1 MFSKYEMN
9 LDVSNS
15 HVNDK
20 GEMKELAIV
29 NSLQDIEGLHI
40 DNLNEFTDYLNENN
54 LGVFLLYRQI
64 DIIRK
69 PLFGQKLKL
78 STYPYNTNS
87 ISGYRHI
94 YIHDDNN
101 DDLLVTTNSFGAFV
115 DLKTYF
121 PARIPRSIIK
131 TIKDGEESQL
141 MEILPRKIE
150 FNEESLS
157 LLDSFPIKRS
167 NIDRY
172 KHVNNAF
179 YIEFALDSFKEE
191 FNYNRIRAE
200 YKKSFKLGDT
210 VKVYLNLDE
219 KGHKIVILKDQNE
232 EINAIIEFLDV
243 KLDLL

>member
-40 DNLNEFTDYLNENN
+40 DNLSEFTAYLNKHN

-64 DIIRK
+64 DILKK
-69 PLFGQKLKL
+69 PKFGQKLKI

-101 DDLLVTTNSFGAFV
+101 DLLVTTNSFGAFV
-115 DLKTYF
+115 DLETYF
-121 PARIPRSIIK
+121 PARIPRSITK
-131 TIKDGEESQL
+131 TIKDGEESIL
-141 MEILPRKIE
+141 MEILPRKIDY
-150 FNEESLS
+150 NEESLT
-157 LLDSFPIKRS
+157 LLDSFPVKRS

-200 YKKSFKLGDT
+200 YKKSFELGDI

-219 KGHKIVILKDQNE
+219 KDHKIVILKDQNE
-232 EINAIIEFLDV
+232 ETNAIIEFLDA
-243 KLDLL
+243 KLDILK